1 MSQEFD
7 DLSDFDVESEV
18 EAALRRQD
26 EALVLLDRLRAEE
39 PFGFSRVK
47 QKTGDE
53 RRDFR
58 RWETPPGITIEM
70 HDGTQWC
77 KINCADV
84 GVGGARTD
92 HLPEWAY
99 GPTPTRLGAEG
110 LGTILVLSDVMWRGR
125 KAGQAGIRFEFV
137 DEDERDFWSGT
148 LIDAL
153 LVRHSLS

>member
-7 DLSDFDVESEV
+7 EVSEFDVESEV

-26 EALVLLDRLRAEE
+26 EALILLDRLRAEE
-39 PFGFSRVK
+39 PFGHSRVK

-70 HDGTQWC
+70 HDGSRWC
-77 KINCADV
+77 KIDCADV

-92 HLPEWAY
+92 HLPKWAF
-99 GPTPTRLGAEG
+99 GPTPTRLGGEG
-110 LGTILVLSDVMWRGR
+110 VGTILVLSDVMWRGR

-153 LVRHSLS
+153 LVRHALS